1 MPSARPEPVQ
11 IVIAGIG
18 VAAGRGYGKDALRA
32 ALFGEAPAIGPL
44 RRDGRQLP
52 DGSSAFIG
60 LELPEP
66 PDLLP
71 ARIARTAGL
80 PGRAAIA
87 VLDEA
92 WREAGLDQLDPARI
106 GLVVG
111 GSTLMAREQ
120 MLAQRD
126 YAGRMAYWPP
136 RHGHMFLD
144 TDIAGLCAATYAIRG
159 FTMSVGGAS
168 ASGAVAVIQAAE
180 AVRSGRVDACI
191 ALGALQDVSCLDLQG
206 FRALGAL
213 AEVCRPFDR
222 DHAGFVYGESTAA
235 LVLCRADIATEAP
248 YGTLAGWAHLASGN
262 RGPEPSLEGELSA
275 IRAALAMADLPP
287 GAIDYVNAHA
297 TGTPLGDETE
307 LAALRAAGLGQARI
321 NATKSL
327 IGHGL
332 ASAGAVELAA
342 TLIQMRDGRLH
353 PTRHL
358 DNPLD
363 PSMGFVRGA
372 PEECTIRTALKL
384 SFGFGGVD
392 TALVIREGA

>member
-1 MPSARPEPVQ
+1 MPSTQANPVS

-44 RRDGRQLP
+44 CRDGRQLP

-92 WREAGLDQLDPARI
+92 WREAGLDTLDPSRI

-144 TDIAGLCAATYAIRG
+144 TDIAGLCAATWPIRG

-235 LVLCRADIATEAP
+235 LVLCRADAAP
-248 YGTLAGWAHLASGN
+248 AGQYGRLTGWAHLASGN
-262 RGPEPSLEGELSA
+262 RGPEPSLEGELAA
-275 IRAALAMADLPP
+275 IRAGLAMAGLEASD
-287 GAIDYVNAHA
+287 IDYVNAHA

-307 LAALRAAGLGQARI
+307 LAALRAAGLGHARI

-342 TLIQMRDGRLH
+342 VLIQMRDGRLH

-372 PEECTIRTALKL
+372 PEERTIRTALKL

-392 TALVIREGA
+392 TALVVKGDA

>member
-1 MPSARPEPVQ
+1 M
-11 IVIAGIG
+11 
-18 VAAGRGYGKDALRA
+18 
-32 ALFGEAPAIGPL
+32 
-44 RRDGRQLP
+44 
-52 DGSSAFIG
+52 
-60 LELPEP
+60 
-66 PDLLP
+66 
-71 ARIARTAGL
+71 
-80 PGRAAIA
+80 
-87 VLDEA
+87 
-92 WREAGLDQLDPARI
+92 
-106 GLVVG
+106 
-111 GSTLMAREQ
+111 
-120 MLAQRD
+120 
-126 YAGRMAYWPP
+126 
-136 RHGHMFLD
+136 
-144 TDIAGLCAATYAIRG
+144 
-159 FTMSVGGAS
+159 
-168 ASGAVAVIQAAE
+168 
-180 AVRSGRVDACI
+180 
-191 ALGALQDVSCLDLQG
+191 
-206 FRALGAL
+206 
-213 AEVCRPFDR
+213 
-222 DHAGFVYGESTAA
+222 
-235 LVLCRADIATEAP
+235 LCRADIATEAP

-342 TLIQMRDGRLH
+342 VLIQMRDGRLH

-363 PSMGFVRGA
+363 PAMGFVRGA
-372 PEECTIRTALKL
+372 PEECRIRTALKL

>member
-1 MPSARPEPVQ
+1 MPSAQANPVS

-32 ALFGEAPAIGPL
+32 ALFGDAPAIGPL

-92 WREAGLDQLDPARI
+92 WREAGLDALDPARI

-213 AEVCRPFDR
+213 AETCRPFDR

-235 LVLCRADIATEAP
+235 LVLCRADRVPAGQ

-262 RGPEPSLEGELSA
+262 RGPEPSLEGELAA
-275 IRAALAMADLPP
+275 IRAALAMADLSP

-342 TLIQMRDGRLH
+342 VLIQMRDGRLH

-363 PSMGFVRGA
+363 PAMGFVRGA
-372 PEECTIRTALKL
+372 PEECRIRTALKL

>member
-1 MPSARPEPVQ
+1 MPSAQDNPAS

-18 VAAGRGYGKDALRA
+18 VAAGRGYGKQALRD
-32 ALFGEAPAIGPL
+32 ALFGEALTFATL

-52 DGSSAFIG
+52 DASSSFIG
-60 LELPEP
+60 LELPDP
-66 PDLLP
+66 PELLP

-92 WREAGLDQLDPARI
+92 WREAGLEALDPARI

-111 GSTLMAREQ
+111 GSNLMAREQ

-144 TDIAGLCAATYAIRG
+144 TDIAGLCASAFPIKG

-180 AVRSGRVDACI
+180 VVRSGRVDACI

-213 AEVCRPFDR
+213 ADICRPFDR

-262 RGPEPSLEGELSA
+262 RGPEPSMEGELAA
-275 IRAALAMADLPP
+275 IRSALAMAGLSPED
-287 GAIDYVNAHA
+287 IDYVNAHA

-307 LAALRAAGLGQARI
+307 LAALRAAGLDHARI

-358 DNPLD
+358 DNPID
-363 PSMGFVRGA
+363 PAMGFVRGA
-372 PEECTIRTALKL
+372 VEERTIRTALKL

-392 TALVIREGA
+392 TALVIRGEA

>member
-1 MPSARPEPVQ
+1 MQNARPEPTPV
-11 IVIAGIG
+11 VISGIG
-18 VAAGRGYGKDALRA
+18 VAAGRGYGKAALRA
-32 ALFGEAPAIGPL
+32 ALFGEAPTFALL

-52 DGSSAFIG
+52 DGSSAFTGI
-60 LELPEP
+60 ELPDP
-66 PDLLP
+66 PALLP
-71 ARIARTAGL
+71 ARMARTAGL

-92 WREAGLDQLDPARI
+92 WREAGLGDLDPSRI

-111 GSTLMAREQ
+111 GSNLMAREQ

-126 YAGRMAYWPP
+126 YVGRMAYWPP

-144 TDIAGLCAATYAIRG
+144 TDIAGLCASAYPIRG

-180 AVRSGRVDACI
+180 AVRSGRVDACV

-213 AEVCRPFDR
+213 AESCRPFDR

-235 LVLCRADIATEAP
+235 LALCRADIAKERP

-262 RGPEPSLEGELSA
+262 RGPEPSMEGELAA
-275 IRAALAMADLPP
+275 IRAALAMAGLSSAD
-287 GAIDYVNAHA
+287 IEYVNAHA

-307 LAALRAAGLGQARI
+307 LAAIRAAGLGGARI
-321 NATKSL
+321 NASKSL

-332 ASAGAVELAA
+332 SSAGAVELAA

-353 PTRHL
+353 PTRNL

-363 PSMGFVRGA
+363 ASMGFVRGA
-372 PEECTIRTALKL
+372 VEERTIRTALKL

-392 TALVIREGA
+392 TALVLKEEA

>member
-1 MPSARPEPVQ
+1 MPSAQGNPAS

-18 VAAGRGYGKDALRA
+18 VAAGRSYGKQALRDV
-32 ALFGEAPAIGPL
+32 LFGEAPAISPL

-52 DGSSAFIG
+52 DGTSSFIG
-60 LELPEP
+60 LELPDP
-66 PDLLP
+66 PELLP

-92 WREAGLDQLDPARI
+92 WREAGLEALDPARI

-111 GSTLMAREQ
+111 GSNLMAREQ

-144 TDIAGLCAATYAIRG
+144 TDIAGLCASAFPIRG

-206 FRALGAL
+206 FQALGAL

-235 LVLCRADIATEAP
+235 LVLCRADIATEVP

-262 RGPEPSLEGELSA
+262 RGPEPSMEGELAA
-275 IRAALAMADLPP
+275 IRASLAMAGLPP
-287 GAIDYVNAHA
+287 EDIEYVNAHA
-297 TGTPLGDETE
+297 TGTPLGDATE
-307 LAALRAAGLGQARI
+307 LAALRAAGLDHARI

-358 DNPLD
+358 DNPQD
-363 PSMGFVRGA
+363 PAMGFVRGA
-372 PEECTIRTALKL
+372 PEERTIRTALKL